1 MFSGEADRQDGL
13 LIYFPTFGLSACD
26 IRNEQPTWVQISDF
40 GDISKTLII
49 SRLNFTDTY

>member
-1 MFSGEADRQDGL
+1 ML
-13 LIYFPTFGLSACD
+13 NYFPTFGFSACD
-26 IRNEQPTWVQISDF
+26 IRNGQPTWTQISDF